1 MNLRVASSSLAC
13 PTTSRYN
20 MMKKCG
26 IIDAT
31 KLTIHDPVRPNIPD
45 WWRVRDGFTEM
56 YKLGDPWDACIC
68 VAFCEEIP
76 RSEFRLL
83 NSPKPGSNAIF
94 YTVWSR
100 RKGAGREIILEGLS
114 LLKSRAK
121 RFVTLSPK
129 TEEAKRFHLR
139 NGAVL
144 LRENLTTNNFEY
156 GV

>member
-1 MNLRVASSSLAC
+1 MRSQVRVLSSL
-13 PTTSRYN
+13 PLNYT
-20 MMKKCG
+20 MKKCG
-26 IIDAT
+26 IIDSQI
-31 KLTIHDPVRPNIPD
+31 LTPHDPVRPNIPD

-56 YKLGDPWDACIC
+56 YKLGDPWDACVC
-68 VAFCEEIP
+68 LAFCEDIP

-83 NSPKPGSNAIF
+83 TSPKPGSTAVF

-114 LLKSRAK
+114 LLKSRAT

-129 TEEAKRFHLR
+129 TEQAMRFHLS

-144 LRENLTTNNFEY
+144 LRENLTTYNFEY
-156 GV
+156 GVPC